1 MQALGKHRYLTTT
14 SVEVGSEAGGWILPG
29 AVMGVAAGGV
39 CLIFEM
45 IAAGIMGQ
53 SAFEPFRMIAA
64 MVLGEGALPA
74 HSTIG
79 LAVEVAVALAIHYAL
94 SAFYGAVLGAAVG
107 AIGTLR
113 NDRMALS
120 GAASVFGF
128 FLWLA
133 NFGAIAPAL
142 FPWFLMA
149 DPAVQFIAHTLC
161 FGTPL
166 GLMLGIRLRS
176 RQRETGLGRGKV

>member
-1 MQALGKHRYLTTT
+1 MQALGKYRYLTTT
-14 SVEVGSEAGGWILPG
+14 SVEVKSDADGWILPG

-39 CLIFEM
+39 FLIFEM

-64 MVLGEGALPA
+64 VILGEGALPA

-79 LAVEVAVALAIHYAL
+79 LPAVVPVALAIHYAL
-94 SAFYGAVLGAAVG
+94 SAFYGAVFGAAVG

-113 NDRMALS
+113 SGHVALV
-120 GAASVFGF
+120 GAASAFGF
-128 FLWLA
+128 VLWLA
-133 NFGAIAPAL
+133 IFGAITPAL
-142 FPWFLMA
+142 FPWFLMV
-149 DPAVQFIAHTLC
+149 DPALQFIAHTLF

-166 GLMLGIRLRS
+166 GLMLGFRLRGGQKGT
-176 RQRETGLGRGKV
+176 RLGSGKV